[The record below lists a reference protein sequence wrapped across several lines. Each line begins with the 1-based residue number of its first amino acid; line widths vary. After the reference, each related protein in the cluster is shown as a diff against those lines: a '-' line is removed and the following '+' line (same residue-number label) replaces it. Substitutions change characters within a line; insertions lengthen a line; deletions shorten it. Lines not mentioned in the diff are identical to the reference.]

1 MGQGMDNWMA
11 GNDGLGE
18 SYAEV
23 IGCSHSLVSSIPVH
37 APNGPPQ
44 GNGIVWFSSCTID
57 DDSDSMKAYQAH
69 KKFPEVMS
77 KMGGEGQS
85 WLM

>member
-44 GNGIVWFSSCTID
+44 GNGIVWFSSCIID

-69 KKFPEVMS
+69 KKFSEVMS
-77 KMGGEGQS
+77 KMGGKGQS